1 MRYLLVGLFLLIL
14 AAVMIRFLPD
24 TIAIAIV
31 VQFAGWALVI
41 IGALVA
47 LYEFMVGS
55 RRP

>member
-1 MRYLLVGLFLLIL
+1 MRYLVVGLFLLIV
-14 AAVMIRFLPD
+14 AAVLIRFVPD

-31 VQFAGWALVI
+31 IQFAGWALVI

-47 LYEFMVGS
+47 LFEFMVGG